1 MKHILLFLLSLLSV
15 VPAMAQKLDV
25 SILSFELDP
34 FATTAQAGSQYAEY
48 DKGGELYAIIKV
60 KDAEGNAM
68 PDGFTFN
75 FGSVRTLKHEIHDDE
90 LWVWV
95 QRNAK
100 AVTIRHSKYKTIEK
114 YDLGQTI
121 QPGKT
126 YIMRMAMDRTE
137 VYVKHEIRKQG
148 LQFEVSPANEH
159 AIVKVKTQDAADY
172 ELWGEVDVFGKTDRN
187 LDFGTYD
194 YVVSAENYEPS
205 YGRVTLSDNKN
216 THVEKVTLKPNFG
229 FLEVTGDYGCN
240 GADVYINDRKVGTIP
255 YKSNRMECR
264 TDYRIAVT
272 QGDLYKPYNT
282 TFAIRQGETT
292 RLAPELQSN
301 FAQTTLRVD
310 NGAEI
315 YVDGALK
322 GSGSW
327 TGPLKAGQYTI
338 NCKKANHRESSK
350 SITVRP
356 DVTETFDL
364 PAPIPITGSLYVRST
379 PSGATVSI
387 DGREYGKTPLS
398 ISDVLIGQ
406 HTVSISLSNYKT
418 ESRSVTVQEGKQE
431 TVDVTLS
438 DFAMMT
444 IASRPTAA
452 SLYIDGK
459 YVSTTP
465 HKQEMPSGD
474 YKIRLTKKGYHDY
487 EKTIH
492 LDSSN
497 PSVMLTMHRQYQQK
511 SSFYLQPTFQISS
524 TMCVGGVIGGYIAGV
539 NIEAGYMMGLG
550 GQDIYWNNL
559 EGEAPKSETLK
570 SSAITA
576 RLGYGIIV
584 GTRFRITPQL
594 GANVV
599 NVKGDISQSNATA
612 ATIGCRADY
621 ALTKNFGLSL
631 TPEYGFSVQKSDT
644 YQRLMDVGVKDVASG
659 FNVKAGITIFF

>member
-1 MKHILLFLLSLLSV
+1 MKHILLFLLSLLSC

-25 SILSFELDP
+25 NILSFELDQ

-68 PDGFTFN
+68 PEGFTFD

-229 FLEVTGDYGCN
+229 FLEVTGDHGCN
-240 GADVYINDRKVGTIP
+240 GADVYVNDRKVGTIP
-255 YKSNRMECR
+255 YKSGRMECR

-272 QGDLYKPYNT
+272 QGDLYKPYNS

-338 NCKKANHRESSK
+338 TCKKANHRESSK
-350 SITVRP
+350 SITIRP

-364 PAPIPITGSLYVRST
+364 PAPTPITGSLYVRST

-492 LDSSN
+492 LDSNN
-497 PSVMLTMHRQYQQK
+497 PNVTIDLHRQYLRK
-511 SSFYLQPTFQISS
+511 NSMYLECAFLLEKTWG
-524 TMCVGGVIGGYIAGV
+524 VGGVAGFYVHNINVECGYIAG
-539 NIEAGYMMGLG
+539 IGETKM
-550 GQDIYWNNL
+550 YWNSS
-559 EGEAPKSETLK
+559 EGEFYKTDHLDCSTISP
-570 SSAITA
+570 
-576 RLGYGIIV
+576 RLGYGVMI
-584 GTRFRITPQL
+584 GNRLRLTPQV
-594 GANVV
+594 GANIAMIYGV
-599 NVKGDISQSNATA
+599 QSESHATA
-612 ATIGCRADY
+612 ATIGCRTEFP
-621 ALTKNFGLSL
+621 LTKWIGFSL
-631 TPEYGFSVQKSDT
+631 TSEYAVTVAKSDT
-644 YQRLMDVGVKDVASG
+644 YQRLMDGGIKDMAGG
-659 FNVKAGITIFF
+659 FKLKAGFSFFF